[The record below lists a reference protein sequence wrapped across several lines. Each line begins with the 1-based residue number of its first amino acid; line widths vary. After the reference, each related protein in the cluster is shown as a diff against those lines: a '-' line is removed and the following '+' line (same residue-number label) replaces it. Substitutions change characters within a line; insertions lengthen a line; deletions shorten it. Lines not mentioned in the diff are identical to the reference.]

1 MRATQGDGT
10 GATTAPGGTTVPG
23 GAAAVGGATPP
34 GRTPPPEATTAEA
47 TTSSTPPPARVP
59 AARPWRRTLLA
70 GGAVVTAGLLVSRYG
85 SGPAGDALGDA
96 LYAALVL
103 LLVAFVFPRRAL
115 AVQAAVALAICWA
128 VEVAQATGGP
138 ESAVRAWPPL
148 RYLLGTTFA
157 WADLVWYAVG
167 VLATWWLMLGTSRG
181 RVGATGA
188 ATTSA

>member
-1 MRATQGDGT
+1 M
-10 GATTAPGGTTVPG
+10 TTTEPTT
-23 GAAAVGGATPP
+23 TEPP
-34 GRTPPPEATTAEA
+34 
-47 TTSSTPPPARVP
+47 TSSTPPPARVP
-59 AARPWRRTLLA
+59 AARPWLRTLLA

-85 SGPAGDALGDA
+85 SGPVGDALGDA

-103 LLVAFVFPRRAL
+103 LLVAFVVPRRAL
-115 AVQAAVALAICWA
+115 AVQAAVALAVCWA